1 MISIGLQTWGSPVH
15 QAPHAVILL
24 GSTAHTQQSLPMTT
38 LHLCRCLLADWCV
51 CVCVCA
57 DVGFKLGANVG
68 VKSLVLQLHYGDLS
82 KPGQAD
88 TSALTLT
95 VTKKR

>member
-1 MISIGLQTWGSPVH
+1 M
-15 QAPHAVILL
+15 
-24 GSTAHTQQSLPMTT
+24 
-38 LHLCRCLLADWCV
+38 

>member
-1 MISIGLQTWGSPVH
+1 MSSDLGEPSPCCDIAQVHSTHTAIITYDDLIFVLLSTGGL
-15 QAPHAVILL
+15 
-24 GSTAHTQQSLPMTT
+24 
-38 LHLCRCLLADWCV
+38 V

-68 VKSLVLQLHYGDLS
+68 VKSLVLQLHYGDLT

-95 VTKKR
+95 VTKRR